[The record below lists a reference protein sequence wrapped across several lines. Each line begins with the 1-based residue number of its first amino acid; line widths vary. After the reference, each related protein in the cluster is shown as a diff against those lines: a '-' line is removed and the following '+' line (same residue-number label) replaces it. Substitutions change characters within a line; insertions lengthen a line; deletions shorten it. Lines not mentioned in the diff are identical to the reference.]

1 MPGSLAALVDLL
13 VSLRQA
19 LYYGQMTVGRETR
32 EVGPGDC
39 VFIPTGVA
47 HGLENTT
54 TDLLRYLS
62 AAAPAFRAE
71 ELDSFWPLPSEI
83 DDSCGQS

>member
-1 MPGSLAALVDLL
+1 
-13 VSLRQA
+13 
-19 LYYGQMTVGRETR
+19 MTAGRETR
-32 EVGPGDC
+32 EVGPGDS